1 MTCIFCR
8 IAQGEIPAKVV
19 YQDEEVIAF
28 HDISPQAP
36 VHVLVI
42 PRRHIGSA
50 AELTADDRA
59 LAGALLNATARVAEL
74 TGIAAAGYRILSNVR
89 ENGGQEVPHLHI
101 HVVGGRRFGRML
113 PG

>member
-8 IAQGEIPAKVV
+8 IARGEVPAKVV
-19 YQDEEVIAF
+19 HQDDDVVAF

-42 PRRHIGSA
+42 PRRHIASA
-50 AELTADDRA
+50 ADLTAEDRS
-59 LAGALLNATARVAEL
+59 LAGALFTAAARVAEL

-101 HVVGGRRFGRML
+101 HVVGGRRLGRML

>member
-8 IAQGEIPAKVV
+8 IARGEVPAKVV
-19 YQDEEVIAF
+19 YQDDDVIAF

-42 PRRHIGSA
+42 PRQHIASA
-50 AELTADDRA
+50 AELTTEDRS
-59 LAGALLNATARVAEL
+59 LAGALLIATARVAEL

-101 HVVGGRRFGRML
+101 HVVGGRRLGRML